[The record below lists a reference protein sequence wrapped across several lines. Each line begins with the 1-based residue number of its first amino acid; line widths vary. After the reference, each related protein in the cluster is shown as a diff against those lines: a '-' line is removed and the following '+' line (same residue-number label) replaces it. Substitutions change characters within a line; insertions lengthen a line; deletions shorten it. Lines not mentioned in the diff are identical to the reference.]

1 MNTNAVSHA
10 VVLDFLSNRSPFTE
24 LDRPTLMKFAQKAV
38 IDFFPRDTLILK
50 QGESEV
56 NHFHMIQKGGVRTYR
71 LDGSGNVV
79 LKDFR
84 GEGEHFGALSIIQ
97 NTAANYSVE
106 TLDDTFC
113 FLFDKKE
120 FLRLIEAHPKLKR
133 YYLSTMSG
141 KMAQPVYSELRQRKI
156 SPRAE
161 GTLFLFSTKA
171 GEISKGKLFTA
182 PSHATVQQISRIM
195 SEKRIGSVLLTD
207 DRDEIIGIVTD
218 KDIRGKVVARGLDY
232 HTKASDIM
240 TAPVQT
246 VSGESVCFDALLA
259 MIKSRIHHL
268 AIEENGKI
276 SKMLTTHDIMVA
288 QGSSPYFLFREIQ
301 AQRRISGLYEL
312 SLKIPTVVRSLIE
325 EGAKACNV
333 TRMISVLNDHL
344 LGRLLNLLEEEIG
357 KPPLPFSWLL
367 FGSEGR
373 QEQIFKTSQANGIVY
388 ANSPNESTGREAGQ
402 YFSLLS
408 QHAIKHLAACGYDS
422 GSGKHTAINDKW
434 RQPLAVW
441 DRYFRDWCRFPERET
456 DFDPVVFFDFRS
468 GAGTADLAE
477 KLKNQELIL
486 IKKNEP
492 LLHYLAQNCCL
503 EEPPLSFYGNFVV
516 EKDGQYRDF
525 LDLESKGLAF
535 FVDFARTM
543 GLKYGIGETSTLE
556 RLHALQN
563 NHHIPKEL
571 GFELIEAYELM
582 MHIKLVHQLHMVEN
596 RQAPDSH
603 VRPEDLSDLE
613 KQMLKE
619 VFEVIRRFQGIA
631 RIEFGYP
638 KKGNG

>member
-10 VVLDFLSNRSPFTE
+10 VVLDFLGSRFPFSE
-24 LDRPTLMKFAQKAV
+24 LDQQTLMSFAQKAF

-56 NHFHMIQKGGVRTYR
+56 NHFHVIQKGGVRTYR
-71 LDGSGNVV
+71 LDSLGNVI

-84 GEGEHFGALSIIQ
+84 GEGEHFGALSIIK
-97 NTAANYSVE
+97 NTTANFNVE

-120 FLRLIEAHPKLKR
+120 FLHLIEANPKLKH
-133 YYLSTMSG
+133 YYLSTMSD
-141 KMAQPVYSELRQRKI
+141 KMAQPVYSELRRQKI

-161 GTLFLFSTKA
+161 GALFLFKAKA
-171 GEISKGKLFTA
+171 GEISKGRLITA
-182 PSHATVQQISRIM
+182 PSYATVQQISQIM

-207 DRDEIIGIVTD
+207 NREEVIGIVTD

-232 HTKASDIM
+232 HTKASAIM

-246 VSGESVCFDALLA
+246 ISGQSVCFDALLA
-259 MIKSRIHHL
+259 MITNRIHHL

-301 AQRRISGLYEL
+301 AQRKISGLYEL
-312 SLKIPTVVRSLIE
+312 SLKIPTIVRSLIE

-344 LGRLLNLLEEEIG
+344 LGRLLKLLEEELG

-373 QEQIFKTSQANGIVY
+373 QEQIFKSSQANGIVY
-388 ANSPNESTGREAGQ
+388 ANSPNESTGREAGR

-408 QHAIKHLAACGYDS
+408 KQAIKHLTACGYDP
-422 GSGKHTAINDKW
+422 GSGDNTAINDKW
-434 RQPLAVW
+434 RQPQAVW
-441 DRYFRDWCRFPERET
+441 DRYFRDWCRFSGRKM
-456 DFDPVVFFDFRS
+456 DFDAVVFFDFRS
-468 GAGTADLAE
+468 GAGTTSLAE
-477 KLKNQELIL
+477 KLKDQELIL
-486 IKKNEP
+486 SRENEP

-503 EEPPLSFYGNFVV
+503 QEPPLSFYGNFVV
-516 EKDGQYRDF
+516 EKDGQYRDY
-525 LDLESKGLAF
+525 LNLESKGLAF
-535 FVDFARTM
+535 FVDFARAM
-543 GLKYGIGETSTLE
+543 SLKYGIGETNTLE

-563 NHHIPKEL
+563 HHHILREI

-582 MHIKLVHQLHMVEN
+582 MHIKLVHQLHMIEN
-596 RQAPDSH
+596 GQAPDSH
-603 VRPEDLSDLE
+603 IRPDDLSGLE
-613 KQMLKE
+613 KQTLKE
-619 VFEVIRRFQGIA
+619 VFEVIRRFQGTA

-638 KKGNG
+638 KKGNA